1 MTKKIIYHK
10 VLFKKY
16 IIFVNSES
24 HIQQYNFKRATTI
37 YEKVSVE
44 IMYDNHKQFKSIFVY
59 NIKTMIMQFVPF
71 IRKSISVI
79 WKLIVEMKII
89 NIYCLVLDM
98 VNEFIDKGIQTLML
112 MWISYCQQKVLL
124 YGTHVYS
131 LDAQTMLQNTIKYL
145 IF

>member
-1 MTKKIIYHK
+1 M
-10 VLFKKY
+10 FKKY

-24 HIQQYNFKRATTI
+24 HIQQYEFKCATTI

-98 VNEFIDKGIQTLML
+98 VNEFIDIGIQTLML

>member
-10 VLFKKY
+10 VHVMFKKY

-24 HIQQYNFKRATTI
+24 HIQQYDFKCATTI

-71 IRKSISVI
+71 IRKKYICYLEAYSR
-79 WKLIVEMKII
+79 
-89 NIYCLVLDM
+89 
-98 VNEFIDKGIQTLML
+98 NEN
-112 MWISYCQQKVLL
+112 
-124 YGTHVYS
+124 H
-131 LDAQTMLQNTIKYL
+131 
-145 IF
+145 

>member
-1 MTKKIIYHK
+1 M
-10 VLFKKY
+10 FKKY

-98 VNEFIDKGIQTLML
+98 VNEFIDIGIQTLML
-112 MWISYCQQKVLL
+112 MWISYCQQKKCCYMAHMCILL
-124 YGTHVYS
+124 MRKLCYRTLSNISSFS
-131 LDAQTMLQNTIKYL
+131 LDK
-145 IF
+145 